1 MPHETLNRLLEY
13 SHKNIAM
20 EVENH
25 YIERKERLSEVWH
38 VGLYINY
45 TVYKT
50 YTLYIIYRLY
60 NTALPKNWV
69 WKIKNQIWA
78 IATRASI
85 VEGDSACHS
94 WRFSSWN
101 LICTLGSADR
111 IIMKTNLRI
120 FKKMIVE
127 KLQHHQRSSSMLLF
141 RLMISRKLM
150 GPPKQ
155 TAPKD

>member
-25 YIERKERLSEVWH
+25 YIERKERLSDVWH
-38 VGLYINY
+38 VGLIYCIRLIRCI
-45 TVYKT
+45 
-50 YTLYIIYRLY
+50 LY
-60 NTALPKNWV
+60 TALPKNWV
-69 WKIKNQIWA
+69 WKIKNPIFEGQGNQWA

-85 VEGDSACHS
+85 VERDSG
-94 WRFSSWN
+94 RFSNWY
-101 LICTLGSADR
+101 LICTLGMTDR

-127 KLQHHQRSSSMLLF
+127 KLQHHPRSSSMLLF
-141 RLMISRKLM
+141 RLIISRKSM

-155 TAPKD
+155 TVPKD